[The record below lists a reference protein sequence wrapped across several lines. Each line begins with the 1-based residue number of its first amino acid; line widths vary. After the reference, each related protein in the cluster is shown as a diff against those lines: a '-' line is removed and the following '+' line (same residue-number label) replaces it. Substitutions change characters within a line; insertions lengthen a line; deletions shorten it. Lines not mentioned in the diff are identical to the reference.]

1 MATYATIPDNRS
13 FLSNNKFD
21 FTLDR
26 IPNFTFLVQSVSLPG
41 MALTSS
47 NFQTP
52 LANIQIP
59 GTQLGF
65 TPLSISFI
73 VDEDMESWYEL
84 YNWMFQL
91 GNPES
96 NNKRGTLTGV
106 PGASNHIVSDAK
118 LIIKTNSNN
127 PNWRVR
133 FHDLFPTDLGE
144 INFSTTETQ
153 EFITSSA
160 TFAYTYYELERV

>member
-1 MATYATIPDNRS
+1 MATYETIPDNKS

-21 FTLDR
+21 FTLER
-26 IPNFTFLVQSVSLPG
+26 IPNFTFLVQSASLPN
-41 MALTSS
+41 MSLSAS

-52 LANIQIP
+52 LVNIQIP
-59 GTQLGF
+59 GTMLTF
-65 TPLSISFI
+65 APLTISFI
-73 VDEDMESWYEL
+73 VDENMESWYEI

-91 GNPES
+91 GNPEEL
-96 NNKRGTLTGV
+96 NKIGNLTGV
-106 PGASNHIVSDAK
+106 PGALNNIVSDAN

-133 FHDLFPTDLGE
+133 FHDLFPTDIGE
-144 INFSTTETQ
+144 INFSTIDTQ

-160 TFAYTYYELERV
+160 TFAYTYYELERI

>member
-1 MATYATIPDNRS
+1 MATYETIPDNKS

-21 FTLDR
+21 FTLER
-26 IPNFTFLVQSVSLPG
+26 IPNFTFLVQSASLPS
-41 MALTSS
+41 MSLASS

-52 LANIQIP
+52 LANIQLP
-59 GTQLGF
+59 GTQLAF
-65 TPLSISFI
+65 APLLISFI
-73 VDEDMESWYEL
+73 VDENMESWYEI

-96 NNKRGTLTGV
+96 NDKRGTLTGV
-106 PGASNHIVSDAK
+106 PGALNNIVSDGK

-127 PNWRVR
+127 PNWIVR
-133 FHDLFPTDLGE
+133 FHDLFPTDIGE
-144 INFSTTETQ
+144 INFSTIETQ

-160 TFAYTYYELERV
+160 TFAYTYYELERI

>member
-1 MATYATIPDNRS
+1 MSTYATIPDNKS

-26 IPNFTFLVQSVSLPG
+26 IPNFTFLVQSASLPS
-41 MALTSS
+41 MSLASS

-52 LANIQIP
+52 LANIQLP
-59 GTQLGF
+59 GTQLAF
-65 TPLSISFI
+65 APLIISFI
-73 VDEDMESWYEL
+73 VDENMESWYEI

-91 GNPES
+91 GNPEEV
-96 NNKRGTLTGV
+96 NKIGNLTAV
-106 PGASNHIVSDAK
+106 PGALNNIVSDAN

-133 FHDLFPTDLGE
+133 FHDLFPTDIGE
-144 INFSTTETQ
+144 INFSTIDTQ

-160 TFAYTYYELERV
+160 TFAYTYYELERI

>member
-1 MATYATIPDNRS
+1 MATYSTIPDNKS

-26 IPNFTFLVQSVSLPG
+26 IPNFTFLVQSASLPS
-41 MALTSS
+41 MSLASS

-52 LANIQIP
+52 LANIQLP
-59 GTQLGF
+59 GTQLAF
-65 TPLSISFI
+65 APLSISFI
-73 VDEDMESWYEL
+73 VDEDMESWYEI

-96 NNKRGTLTGV
+96 NDKRGTLTGV
-106 PGASNHIVSDAK
+106 PGASNNIVSDGK

-133 FHDLFPTDLGE
+133 FHDLFPTDIGE
-144 INFSTTETQ
+144 INFSTTDTQ

>member
-1 MATYATIPDNRS
+1 MATYGTIPDNKS

-21 FTLDR
+21 FTLER
-26 IPNFTFLVQSVSLPG
+26 IPNFTFLVQSASLPS
-41 MALTSS
+41 MSLSAS

-52 LANIQIP
+52 LVNIQIP
-59 GTQLGF
+59 GTMLTF
-65 TPLSISFI
+65 APLTISFI
-73 VDEDMESWYEL
+73 VDENMESWYEI

-91 GNPES
+91 GNPEEL
-96 NNKRGTLTGV
+96 NKIGNLTGV
-106 PGASNHIVSDAK
+106 PGALNNIVSDAN

-133 FHDLFPTDLGE
+133 FHDLFPTDIGE
-144 INFSTTETQ
+144 INFSTIDTQ

-160 TFAYTYYELERV
+160 TFAYTYYELERI

>member
-1 MATYATIPDNRS
+1 MSTYETIPDNKS

-21 FTLDR
+21 FTLER
-26 IPNFTFLVQSVSLPG
+26 IPNFTFLVQSASLPS
-41 MALTSS
+41 MSLASS

-52 LANIQIP
+52 LVNIQIP
-59 GTQLGF
+59 GTMLTF
-65 TPLSISFI
+65 APLTISFI
-73 VDEDMESWYEL
+73 VDENMESWYEI

-91 GNPES
+91 GNPEEL
-96 NNKRGTLTGV
+96 NKIGNLTGV
-106 PGASNHIVSDAK
+106 PGALNNIVSDAN

-133 FHDLFPTDLGE
+133 FHDLFPTDIGE
-144 INFSTTETQ
+144 INFSTIDTQ

-160 TFAYTYYELERV
+160 TFAYTYYELERI

>member
-1 MATYATIPDNRS
+1 MATLTTYPENRS
-13 FLSNNKFD
+13 YLSNNKFD

-26 IPNFTFLVQSVSLPG
+26 LPNFTFLVQTVNLPAMSLT
-41 MALTSS
+41 AS

-52 LANIQIP
+52 LANIQLP
-59 GTQLGF
+59 GTQLAFGQL
-65 TPLSISFI
+65 TMTFI
-73 VDEDMESWYEL
+73 VDEDMESWYEI

-106 PGASNHIVSDAK
+106 AGASNHIVSDAK
-118 LIIKTNSNN
+118 LIIKTNANN

-133 FHDLFPTDLGE
+133 FHDMFPTDIGE
-144 INFSTTETQ
+144 INFSTTDTQ
-153 EFITSSA
+153 EFITSTA
-160 TFAYTYYELERV
+160 TFIYTYYELERV